1 MGISMNSNT
10 EISEK
15 RRKWDDP
22 IEEEGGARKK
32 GERPGEDFRVHRD
45 KPYVLRLP

>member
-1 MGISMNSNT
+1 MNSNT

-15 RRKWDDP
+15 RRKWDNP

-32 GERPGEDFRVHRD
+32 DKRPDFPMHRD
-45 KPYVLRLP
+45 KPYALHLP